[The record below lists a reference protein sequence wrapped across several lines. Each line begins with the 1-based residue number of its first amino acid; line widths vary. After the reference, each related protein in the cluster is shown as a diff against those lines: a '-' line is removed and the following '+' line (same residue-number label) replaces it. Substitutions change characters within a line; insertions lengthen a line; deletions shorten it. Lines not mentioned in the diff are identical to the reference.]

1 MNRLMEVF
9 CATQRHLK
17 TKNKKQKKRNAD
29 KGSHDL
35 REAHERRADPAVGIW
50 KPGRPTEGTQAG
62 MTYGSHTG
70 TGTGPPS
77 TDGQSGKG
85 RTDGPECGWSQA

>member
-1 MNRLMEVF
+1 MALLLRVLPLRKIWNSDSG
-9 CATQRHLK
+9 A
-17 TKNKKQKKRNAD
+17 
-29 KGSHDL
+29 DL
-35 REAHERRADPAVGIW
+35 RETHRRRADPAVGIW
-50 KPGRPTEGTQAG
+50 EPGRPTEGTRVG

-85 RTDGPECGWSQA
+85 RTDGPECKWSQA